1 MKCLDRRGYT
11 YTVYDIGGDRVLK
24 KMKPAVLQRLLH
36 LSSGNSKKYI
46 EQHRTRARLLAET
59 CRDKAL
65 IGNPQYEIDGSYT
78 QDRCEVIDTYFL
90 SHTLEENKKC
100 VDMFIECI
108 FETWKNGFSDI
119 IFNFTRNNGLSHAG
133 KVVLFDFNEITFVK
147 NEVLALIETERWLHC
162 YSFTKDLHAGA
173 LKDYYAQAMAT
184 AMTRENLDRYWKD
197 NEQLL
202 AKTQ

>member
-24 KMKPAVLQRLLH
+24 KLKPAFLQRLLH
-36 LSSGNSKKYI
+36 LSSGNSKQYI
-46 EQHRTRARLLAET
+46 EQHRAQSRLLAEA
-59 CRDKAL
+59 CRDKKL
-65 IGNPQYEIDGSYT
+65 IGNPLYESDGSYT
-78 QDRCEVIDTYFL
+78 QDRCVVIDEYIL
-90 SHTLEENKKC
+90 AHTLKENTKC
-100 VDMFIECI
+100 IDLFIECI

-119 IFNFTRNNGLSHAG
+119 IFNFTRNNGLSQEG
-133 KVVLFDFNEITFVK
+133 KVVLFDFNEVTFDK
-147 NEVLALIETERWLHC
+147 NEVLALIESKRWLTS

-173 LKDYYAQAMAT
+173 LKDYYAQAMAK